1 MPKIPIGPRPQIK
14 NSKQKIETTKIY
26 NSYIEGFYSTFY
38 FGIYVLFVSV
48 HNLVAVIV
56 VRLQLSVLGSQFSD
70 DFFKKKI
77 AAFLARFLFL
87 SIII

>member
-1 MPKIPIGPRPQIK
+1 MKLLK
-14 NSKQKIETTKIY
+14 YDFKTTTT
-26 NSYIEGFYSTFY
+26 SCEGFYSTFY